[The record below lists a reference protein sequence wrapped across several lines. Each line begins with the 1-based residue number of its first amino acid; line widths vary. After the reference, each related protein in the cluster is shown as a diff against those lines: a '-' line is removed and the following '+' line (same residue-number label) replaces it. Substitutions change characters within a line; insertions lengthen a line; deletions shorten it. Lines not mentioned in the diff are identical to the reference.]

1 MVFNQAIMFSFE
13 FISKLKEVLDFRTIF
28 ALFFTFF
35 SDGEDGMGVVSV
47 WRHQNLRLLCWWP
60 PRRGRSVCKSLI
72 SAQFVISKSQKC
84 AWLVSRTD
92 SARSS
97 RTTKNLSMPTIGE
110 SSEASYANEASEV
123 PINGTGRRPIRTR
136 SCRLPAS
143 SSSSMRSSSR
153 RVLESQQPRSRSLGL
168 EGSLNQMHTTTTT
181 SFLLFF
187 HFFAHFMTMI
197 TLRLKIKPA
206 YLPICIY
213 SLIKESTQ
221 RIF

>member
-1 MVFNQAIMFSFE
+1 
-13 FISKLKEVLDFRTIF
+13 
-28 ALFFTFF
+28 
-35 SDGEDGMGVVSV
+35 MGVVSV

-60 PRRGRSVCKSLI
+60 RSRGRSVCKSLI

-168 EGSLNQMHTTTTT
+168 EGS
-181 SFLLFF
+181 
-187 HFFAHFMTMI
+187 
-197 TLRLKIKPA
+197 
-206 YLPICIY
+206 
-213 SLIKESTQ
+213 
-221 RIF
+221 

>member
-1 MVFNQAIMFSFE
+1 
-13 FISKLKEVLDFRTIF
+13 
-28 ALFFTFF
+28 
-35 SDGEDGMGVVSV
+35 MGVVSV

-60 PRRGRSVCKSLI
+60 RRRGRSVCKSLI

-206 YLPICIY
+206 YLPICFY
-213 SLIKESTQ
+213 SLIKESTHLLKFRSHQ
-221 RIF
+221 GNFLKTKKTQ

>member
-1 MVFNQAIMFSFE
+1 MLQKWFSIKPYYLHLNLHANEKGPWFQTY
-13 FISKLKEVLDFRTIF
+13 FC
-28 ALFFTFF
+28 AFF
-35 SDGEDGMGVVSV
+35 SYFFFFNWRRRRNGVVFV
-47 WRHQNLRLLCWWP
+47 WRQKYLRLLCWWP
-60 PRRGRSVCKSLI
+60 RRRGRSVCKSLI

-168 EGSLNQMHTTTTT
+168 EGS
-181 SFLLFF
+181 
-187 HFFAHFMTMI
+187 
-197 TLRLKIKPA
+197 
-206 YLPICIY
+206 
-213 SLIKESTQ
+213 
-221 RIF
+221 

>member
-1 MVFNQAIMFSFE
+1 MVMISTKQLVNSITHLHFQSTFWNHEKVHAAEMVFNQALLFTFE
-13 FISKLKEVLDFRTIF
+13 FTRKWKGALISNLFLRFF
-28 ALFFTFF
+28 FLFFFNWRRRRN
-35 SDGEDGMGVVSV
+35 GVVFV
-47 WRHQNLRLLCWWP
+47 WRQKYLRLLCWWP
-60 PRRGRSVCKSLI
+60 RRRGRSVCKSLI

-168 EGSLNQMHTTTTT
+168 EGS
-181 SFLLFF
+181 
-187 HFFAHFMTMI
+187 
-197 TLRLKIKPA
+197 
-206 YLPICIY
+206 
-213 SLIKESTQ
+213 
-221 RIF
+221 